1 VNIVEIRQV
10 KMKMLAKILK
20 NVSNIL
26 FLIVAVIGG
35 IFLLASLIV
44 LFIPGKDMSISPN
57 ISSSLATS
65 IGGTMVVKANLET
78 LGEIMIKPFLQAM
91 FLWIVFLALM
101 ISVIL
106 YELKR
111 ILQNMAEDRVF
122 EKNNSKNLTVMA
134 IALMAGAF
142 IVKLFEYRLTSTVI
156 HTLQIDKIKVY
167 YLPDWTLLLMGILIL
182 ILAAVFKYGSY
193 LQDEVDS
200 TL

>member
-1 VNIVEIRQV
+1 MEIRQV